1 MSDSLPIA
9 ITMGEP
15 AGVGI
20 DLIIELFLRRFELN
34 LPEFIVYG
42 NISIFKQRAKLLGK
56 SLNLKQCPPEQVKSY
71 FSHSLPLVNIG
82 NNLSDSPKIFNE
94 QNSKAAILAI
104 ERAVSDIHA
113 KKCCALVSAPIHKS
127 ALYNLGFEFA
137 GHTEFLAHLCKK
149 NEQTPTPVMMLAHEN
164 LRVIPLTIH
173 EPISQVPLLLTK
185 ELIETKAKIVVES
198 LKKYFNIQNPK
209 LAICGLNPHA
219 GEDGTIGTEDKDIIA
234 PIVEKLNRQGTN
246 IVGPLPADTLFYPP
260 HWQQYDAILAC
271 YHDQALIPIKTL
283 AFDRGVNITLGLPI
297 IRTSPDHGSALD
309 LAGTGKASISS
320 VLAAIKMA
328 HKMSGAQN

>member
-1 MSDSLPIA
+1 
-9 ITMGEP
+9 MGEP

-20 DLIIELFLRRFELN
+20 DLVIELFLRRFELN

-56 SLNLKQCPPEQVKSY
+56 SLSLKQCPPEQAKSC

-104 ERAVSDIHA
+104 EQAVSDILA

-137 GHTEFLAHLCKK
+137 GHTEFLAHLCKI
-149 NEQTPTPVMMLAHEN
+149 NGQTPTPVMMLAHKN

-173 EPISQVPLLLTK
+173 EPINQVPLLLTK
-185 ELIETKAKIVVES
+185 ELIETKVKIIVES

-219 GEDGTIGTEDKDIIA
+219 GEDGTIGTEDRDIIA
-234 PIVEKLNRQGTN
+234 PIVKKLNRQEIN
-246 IVGPLPADTLFYPP
+246 IAGPLAADSLFYPP

-283 AFDRGVNITLGLPI
+283 AFDEGVNITLGLPI

-320 VLAAIKMA
+320 LLAAIKMA
-328 HKMSGAQN
+328 HKMSKAQN